1 MIEVKQNNI
10 DNILTRIYGRSSSKS
25 HIDYVGDTNYED
37 FNDYVE
43 YIYDKR
49 V

>member
-1 MIEVKQNNI
+1 MQNNI
-10 DNILTRIYGRSSSKS
+10 DNILMCLYGRSSSKS
-25 HIDYVGDTNYED
+25 HIEYVGDANYED

-49 V
+49 T